1 MRISPD
7 KSGTARPSPGEDG
20 VTEKEEGGKRRNR
33 RVSHSI
39 FYHLKENQLWSK
51 YSKHLLS

>member
-20 VTEKEEGGKRRNR
+20 VTEKEEGGAKDATGG
-33 RVSHSI
+33 
-39 FYHLKENQLWSK
+39 
-51 YSKHLLS
+51 